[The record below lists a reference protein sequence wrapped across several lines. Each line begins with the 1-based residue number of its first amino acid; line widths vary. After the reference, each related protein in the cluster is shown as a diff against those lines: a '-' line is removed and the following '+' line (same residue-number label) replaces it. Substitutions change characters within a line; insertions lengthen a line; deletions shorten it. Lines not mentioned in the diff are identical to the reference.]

1 MYEKNSKT
9 LDDKDLEKAAGG
21 GFYVDNGGFLG
32 WNDDDYYDQ
41 AGNYK
46 GSNLRL
52 SDARANAEK
61 YGGFAVK
68 ATKDDMDNL
77 RNNGWVKIGNK
88 VYYKDG
94 SSRVV
99 Q

>member
-1 MYEKNSKT
+1 MYEKNSKA

-21 GFYVDNGGFLG
+21 GFYLRRGGLR
-32 WNDDDYYDQ
+32 NTYYYDER
-41 AGNYK
+41 GNKK
-46 GSNLRL
+46 GENWFTK
-52 SDARANAEK
+52 DARANAEK
-61 YGGFAVK
+61 YGGFAVEITSEQQMEDLK
-68 ATKDDMDNL
+68 
-77 RNNGWVKIGNK
+77 NNGYVKIGNK